1 MEQDLRNRLQH
12 SLQGAT
18 RAEAALAGWLLN
30 NLDQLPFETAASVAG
45 HAGVSEAT
53 VGRYCRSLG
62 YAHFKALKTA
72 LQDQRR
78 DGAWRGGDWLRDF
91 AARGAEADD
100 IGLQREVLAILR
112 NHETARS
119 PEFHRVAHRLA
130 TVPQV
135 FVAGFQ
141 TERGHASCLAHML
154 QYLRPGVQLADVEG
168 GHFSEILLAP
178 PGQVAL
184 VLFDARRYSR
194 LTEALARQARAAGV
208 PVSLIT
214 DPHCGWA
221 HGVVD
226 ELFTVPT
233 DFNLF
238 WDATSAFASLSG
250 LLVNAVFRELGPE
263 VEARMSRVSALHGA
277 FIGHTTAGQGR

>member
-1 MEQDLRNRLQH
+1 M
-12 SLQGAT
+12 
-18 RAEAALAGWLLN
+18 
-30 NLDQLPFETAASVAG
+30 
-45 HAGVSEAT
+45 
-53 VGRYCRSLG
+53 
-62 YAHFKALKTA
+62 
-72 LQDQRR
+72 
-78 DGAWRGGDWLRDF
+78 
-91 AARGAEADD
+91 
-100 IGLQREVLAILR
+100 
-112 NHETARS
+112 
-119 PEFHRVAHRLA
+119 
-130 TVPQV
+130 
-135 FVAGFQ
+135 
-141 TERGHASCLAHML
+141 
-154 QYLRPGVQLADVEG
+154 
-168 GHFSEILLAP
+168 
-178 PGQVAL
+178 
-184 VLFDARRYSR
+184 LFDARRYSR

-208 PVSLIT
+208 PVTLIT